1 MPRSFLAMRNIGGF
15 DMRLL
20 VSTALIAT
28 ALSFGAAQAADM
40 RRPVYKAPPAPPP
53 ITIYN
58 WSGLYIGGQAGGAFS
73 RSDWATD
80 ATLGGLFDNNTHEKD
95 NWVAGGQVGWRGQWG
110 NWVLG
115 VEGMWSATDLETTE
129 LSSALLALGVP
140 ERFRSTNI
148 DQLYSVTGQIGYAW
162 DRWLAYAKGG
172 WAGASVELSTLNAIS
187 GVTSSISGNA
197 TGWTVGGGVEYAFAP
212 NWSFAVEYN
221 YYDLTM
227 GDKGTTQTNG
237 AAANYI
243 DFDTQ
248 IHTIMGRVN
257 YTFNW
262 GKNPTP
268 VMARY

>member
-1 MPRSFLAMRNIGGF
+1 
-15 DMRLL
+15 MRLL
-20 VSTALIAT
+20 VSTTIFAT

-40 RRPVYKAPPAPPP
+40 ARPVYKAQPAPPP
-53 ITIYN
+53 VTIYN
-58 WSGLYIGGQAGGAFS
+58 WSGFYIGGQAGGAFS
-73 RSDWATD
+73 TSDWATD
-80 ATLGGLFDNNTHEKD
+80 ASLPGLFDNNSHDKD
-95 NWVAGGQVGWRGQWG
+95 NWIAGGQVGWRGQWG

-115 VEGMWSATDLETTE
+115 VEGMWSGTDLQT
-129 LSSALLALGVP
+129 SSQTAVLGAT
-140 ERFRSTNI
+140 RTTNI
-148 DQLYSVTGQIGYAW
+148 DQLYSVTGQVGYAW

-172 WAGASVELSTLNAIS
+172 WAGASVELSTLDDFGFGA
-187 GVTSSISGNA
+187 VASSTSGNA
-197 TGWTVGGGVEYAFAP
+197 KGWTVGGGVEYAFAP

-227 GDKGTTQTNG
+227 GDSAVGPG
-237 AAANYI
+237 ALPIRYI

-248 IHTIMGRVN
+248 IQTVMARLN